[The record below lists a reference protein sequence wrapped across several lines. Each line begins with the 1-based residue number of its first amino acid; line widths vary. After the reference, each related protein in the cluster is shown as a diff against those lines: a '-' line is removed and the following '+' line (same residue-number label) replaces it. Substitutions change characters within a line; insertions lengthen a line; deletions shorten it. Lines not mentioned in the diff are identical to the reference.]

1 VTRSGVIVGV
11 DVGGTFTDLF
21 LLDPA
26 TRTFRTCKVP
36 SHRGDESR
44 GFLNGLAALAAASAQ
59 DSIAP
64 GSIVPGS
71 IVHGTTAGTNTLLE
85 RRGPRIGIITTR
97 GFRDVLEMRRRDRRR
112 TWGLWGDFVP
122 IADRDMRIEVD
133 ERTLADGT
141 IRSAV
146 DAAEVQAAAR
156 LLMEKGATSVAIVF
170 INAYANA
177 ENERRAL
184 AAVRAV
190 WPNEYATASHE
201 VLAEIRE
208 FERFSTTALNAYL
221 QPVVG
226 AYIGKLEG
234 SLARQDFAG
243 QDFAGQDFAGQLHIV
258 QSNGG
263 IMSTASARKL
273 PVRTALSGPAAG
285 VVAGAALAK
294 AAGFDNVITCDLGGT
309 SFDVS
314 VIAGGKAAVAAQ
326 TTIDFGLVIR
336 TPMIEITTIG
346 AGGGSLA
353 SVDRGGLLQVGP
365 ESAGSVPGPACY
377 GHGNARPTLTDA
389 QVVLGRINA
398 LRPLGG
404 ELKSLDVGAAE
415 RASATHVAGRLG
427 LGIAQAADAI
437 VRVAEARMAGA
448 IRLVSVERGHD
459 PAHFIAM
466 AFGGG
471 GALHVGAL
479 IRQIGLARAMVPRF
493 PGITS
498 ALGCVIADPK
508 HDVVQTVNLMLD
520 GLDSAALERRM
531 REASNEATAVIAAAG
546 IPAELTDLLY
556 ELDMHYLGQTHT
568 VAAPL
573 PVPAKGGRLGLTEG
587 MVRAAFESS
596 YCASFGRLLTGLPV
610 GIASLRVT
618 AIGRRPVFDA
628 SVFAPGPGSSLA
640 KARLGSRPVWFD
652 GASRETSVWA
662 RLELPVG
669 GTIAGPAILEQPD
682 ATIAIEPGFTGR
694 TDPLG
699 NVIVQFAA

>member
-1 VTRSGVIVGV
+1 VTGSGVIVGV

-26 TRTFRTCKVP
+26 ARTFATCKVP

-44 GFLNGLAALAAASAQ
+44 GFLNGLAALGGASAH
-59 DSIAP
+59 

-122 IADRDMRIEVD
+122 IADRDMRIEVE

-141 IRSAV
+141 IRTAV
-146 DAAEVQAAAR
+146 DAAEVQAAAK
-156 LLMEKGATSVAIVF
+156 LLMEKGAKSVAIIF

-184 AAVRAV
+184 AEVRSV
-190 WPNEYATASHE
+190 WPNEHVTASHE

-226 AYIGKLEG
+226 SYVAKLEA

-243 QDFAGQDFAGQLHIV
+243 QEFAGQGFAGQGFAGQLHIM

-377 GHGNARPTLTDA
+377 GHGNAQPTLTDA

-404 ELKSLDVGAAE
+404 ELKSLDVEAAK
-415 RASATHVAGRLG
+415 RAIATHVAGRLG
-427 LGIAQAADAI
+427 LGIAEAADAI

-459 PAHFIAM
+459 PSHFIAM
-466 AFGGG
+466 PFGGG

-479 IRQIGLARAMVPRF
+479 IRQIGLKCAMVPRF

-531 REASNEATAVIAAAG
+531 RVAGTEASAVIAAAG
-546 IPAELTDLLY
+546 IPVELTDVLY

-568 VAAPL
+568 VAVPL
-573 PVPAKGGRLGLTEG
+573 PVTAKGGQLGLTEG
-587 MVRAAFESS
+587 MVRAAFETS
-596 YCASFGRLLTGLPV
+596 YSASFSRLLTGLPV
-610 GIASLRVT
+610 GIVSLRVT

-628 SVFAPGPGSSLA
+628 AVFAPEPASSLA

-652 GASRETSVWA
+652 GGWRETSVWA
-662 RLELPVG
+662 RLDLPVG
-669 GTIAGPAILEQPD
+669 GTIDGPAILEQPD
-682 ATIAIEPGFTGR
+682 ATTVIEPGFIGR

-699 NVIVQFAA
+699 NVMVEFAA